1 MKQFP
6 LVIGFILLLSACQSA
21 QDAAQDG
28 MNSALE
34 KVIENQTGQEVD
46 LANAGSFEN
55 QKVEASLSFAGQE
68 QITDKLAFTG
78 SIVAQKSED
87 DFNLS
92 FQIVNESGTSLMG
105 VFSNFDTDFSLP
117 LEAKFAVSN
126 NKTPGIPSASLI
138 MMKIS
143 ESGMEAAPMP
153 YKGTMRI
160 IRLSE
165 DLAEFE
171 IDAEGGFPQDAENT
185 SKWKSI
191 KGKVSISSPAI
202 QCLGLKKED
211 IIK

>member
-1 MKQFP
+1 MKAPFCIP
-6 LVIGFILLLSACQSA
+6 LLLIPLISCQTA
-21 QDAAQDG
+21 QDAAQEG

-55 QKVEASLSFAGQE
+55 QKVEANLSFDGQE
-68 QITDKLAFTG
+68 QITDKQAFTG
-78 SIVAQKSED
+78 SIVAQKSEN

-126 NKTPGIPSASLI
+126 AKTQGIPSASMI

-171 IDAEGGFPQDAENT
+171 IDAEGGFPQDAGNT
-185 SKWKSI
+185 SNWKSI
-191 KGKVSISSPAI
+191 RGKVSISSPAI
-202 QCLGLKKED
+202 QCLGLKKEE